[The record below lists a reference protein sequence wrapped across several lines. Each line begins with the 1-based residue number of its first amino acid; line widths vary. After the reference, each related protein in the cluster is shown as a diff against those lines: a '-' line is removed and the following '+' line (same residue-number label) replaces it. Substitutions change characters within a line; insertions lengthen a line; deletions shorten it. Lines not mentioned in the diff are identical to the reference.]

1 MNKIILIL
9 FTCLVM
15 YHNVQ
20 AQDNQ
25 KEINEIKMQPDKYL
39 YAMGRSQKSAEDAY
53 EIAKGQLAYEI
64 ETWLNE
70 TVGDNYSQ
78 YACKPKNNVSEIT
91 SKQRGK
97 IMSSFLYVAKTD
109 ILVVKEGETMIM
121 IPSSIP
127 VKQASI
133 PVEQAFAPT
142 AYEQEMLEISNL
154 DAINGYIFNGV
165 ENGKVSEYGK
175 YDGNTKHSE
184 KSYFFLIDKNGKVV
198 AVLRQNESSII
209 DLSNGDI
216 VTISDYGSCGVI
228 WFQINENK

>member
-97 IMSSFLYVAKTD
+97 IMSSFLYVAKAD

-127 VKQASI
+127 VRQTFI
-133 PVEQAFAPT
+133 PTV
-142 AYEQEMLEISNL
+142 YEQEMLKISNL
-154 DAINGYIFNGV
+154 DAINDYLFNGA
-165 ENGKVSEYGK
+165 EDGKVSRYGK
-175 YDGNTKHSE
+175 YDGNTKLSE
-184 KSYFFLIDKNGKVV
+184 KTYFFLIDKNGDVV

-216 VTISDYGSCGVI
+216 VTISDYGRCGVI

>member
-20 AQDNQ
+20 AQDKQ

-97 IMSSFLYVAKTD
+97 IMSSFLYVAKAD

-127 VKQASI
+127 VRQTFI
-133 PVEQAFAPT
+133 PT
-142 AYEQEMLEISNL
+142 AYEQEMLKISNL
-154 DAINGYIFNGV
+154 DAINDYLFNGA
-165 ENGKVSEYGK
+165 EDGKVSRYGK
-175 YDGNTKHSE
+175 YDGNTKLSE
-184 KSYFFLIDKNGKVV
+184 KTYFFLIDKNGDVV

-216 VTISDYGSCGVI
+216 VTISDYGRCGVI

>member
-97 IMSSFLYVAKTD
+97 IMSSFLYVAKAD

-127 VKQASI
+127 VRQTFI
-133 PVEQAFAPT
+133 PT
-142 AYEQEMLEISNL
+142 AYEQEMLKISNL
-154 DAINGYIFNGV
+154 DAINDYLFNGA
-165 ENGKVSEYGK
+165 EDGKVSRYGK
-175 YDGNTKHSE
+175 YDGNTKLSE
-184 KSYFFLIDKNGKVV
+184 KTYFFLIDKDGDVV

-209 DLSNGDI
+209 DLTNGDI
-216 VTISDYGSCGVI
+216 VAISDYGRCGVI

>member
-97 IMSSFLYVAKTD
+97 IMSSFLYVAKAD

-127 VKQASI
+127 VRQTFI
-133 PVEQAFAPT
+133 PT
-142 AYEQEMLEISNL
+142 AYEQEMLKISNL
-154 DAINGYIFNGV
+154 DAINDYLFNGA
-165 ENGKVSEYGK
+165 EDGKVSRYGK
-175 YDGNTKHSE
+175 YDGNTKLSE
-184 KSYFFLIDKNGKVV
+184 KTYFFLIDKNGDVV

-216 VTISDYGSCGVI
+216 VTISDYGRCGVI

>member
-20 AQDNQ
+20 AQDKQ

-39 YAMGRSQKSAEDAY
+39 YAMGTSQKSAEDAY

-97 IMSSFLYVAKTD
+97 IMSSFLYVAKAD

-127 VKQASI
+127 VRQTF
-133 PVEQAFAPT
+133 VPT

-154 DAINGYIFNGV
+154 DAINDYLRNSI
-165 ENGKVSEYGK
+165 ENGKVSMYGK
-175 YDGNTKHSE
+175 YDGNTKLAE
-184 KSYFFLIDKNGKVV
+184 KTYFFLIDKDGDVV

-216 VTISDYGSCGVI
+216 VAISDYGRCGVI

>member
-20 AQDNQ
+20 AQDKQ

-39 YAMGRSQKSAEDAY
+39 YAMGTSQKSAEDAY

-64 ETWLNE
+64 EKWLNE

-78 YACKPKNNVSEIT
+78 YVCKPKNNVSEIT

-97 IMSSFLYVAKTD
+97 IMSSFLYVAKAD

-127 VKQASI
+127 VRQTF
-133 PVEQAFAPT
+133 VPT
-142 AYEQEMLEISNL
+142 AYEQEMLKISNL
-154 DAINGYIFNGV
+154 DAVNDYLINGAK
-165 ENGKVSEYGK
+165 NGKVSEYGYSK
-175 YDGNTKHSE
+175 YGENTELSE
-184 KSYFFLIDKNGKVV
+184 KSYFFLIDKDGDVV

-216 VTISDYGSCGVI
+216 VAISDYGRCGVI
-228 WFQINENK
+228 WFQINKNK

>member
-127 VKQASI
+127 VKQA
-133 PVEQAFAPT
+133 FAPT

-154 DAINGYIFNGV
+154 DAINDYISNGV
-165 ENGKVSEYGK
+165 ENGKVSGYGK
-175 YDGNTKHSE
+175 YDGNTKLSE
-184 KSYFFLIDKNGKVV
+184 KSYFFLIDKNRDVV

-216 VTISDYGSCGVI
+216 VAISDYGRCGVI